1 MAAYLNLAHQVTDLR
16 STLAKLARPDAPA
29 DEPDLGGS

>member
-1 MAAYLNLAHQVTDLR
+1 MTSYLNLADQVTDLR
-16 STLAKLARPDAPA
+16 TTLAKLAQPDAPA